1 MIVVSSNYLNAK
13 EKTFIRKYAS
23 FVLNRMV
30 RRGIQNKAKVLIKVM
45 SPEEFDAEVDKNDLI
60 NYNAWC
66 TYDGVENDLKRF
78 TVVVNINSI
87 SKRAKQPLVKYRTVL
102 VDLGHELT
110 HVKQYLNNELFDYKS
125 GDVRFKGLFF
135 DASHYMD
142 EEKYF
147 DSPWEIEAYG
157 RELGLYKIFCNKL
170 KEERLSK

>member
-30 RRGIQNKAKVLIKVM
+30 RRGIQNKSKVVIKVM
-45 SPEEFDAEVDKNDLI
+45 SPEEFEAEVDKNDLI

-110 HVKQYLNNELFDYKS
+110 HVKQYLNGEIFDYKS
-125 GDVRFKGLFF
+125 GDVRFKGRRF
-135 DASHYMD
+135 DPSHWEN

-147 DSPWEIEAYG
+147 ESPWEIEAYG
-157 RELGLYKIFCNKL
+157 REWGLYKMFCNKIKEDL
-170 KEERLSK
+170 KKK

>member
-13 EKTFIRKYAS
+13 EKSFIRKYAS

-30 RRGIQNKAKVLIKVM
+30 RRGVQNKAKVVIKVM
-45 SPEEFDAEVDKNDLI
+45 SPEEFDAELDKNDLI

-66 TYDGVENDLKRF
+66 TYDGIENEKKKF

-87 SKRAKQPLVKYRTVL
+87 SKRAKKALVKYRTVL

-110 HVKQYLNNELFDYKS
+110 HVKQYLNGEIFDYKS
-125 GDVRFKGLFF
+125 GDVRFKGMRF
-135 DASHYMD
+135 DPSHYEN

-147 DSPWEIEAYG
+147 ESPWEIEAYG
-157 RELGLYKIFCNKL
+157 REWGLYKMFCNKL
-170 KEERLSK
+170 KEEDKSK